1 MFKTNETFCNFQAVV
16 VDALYCAWRII
27 ISRVG
32 ASLSTVLAKQKSMRK
47 QDKITFSVF
56 LIIAIFIVLLALF
69 RDKQL
74 KSNGVIVFGKIIDHG
89 YTSRSAVLDFKYSFL
104 YKGKTYENW
113 SSTRVNYS
121 PVFIGKTFPVQ
132 YSPKLNIGEM
142 LITPRDF
149 AKYKLPFPDSLK
161 WVLPYIIK

>member
-1 MFKTNETFCNFQAVV
+1 MK
-16 VDALYCAWRII
+16 
-27 ISRVG
+27 
-32 ASLSTVLAKQKSMRK
+32 K
-47 QDKITFSVF
+47 QDAITVFVF
-56 LIIAIFIVLLALF
+56 LTIAIFCVLWLIY
-69 RDKQL
+69 REKEL
-74 KSNGVIVFGKIIDHG
+74 KSDGVIVFGKIIDHG
-89 YTSRSAVLDFKYSFL
+89 PTAKSSVLDFKYSFV

-132 YSPKLNIGEM
+132 YSPKLDIGEM

-161 WVLPYIIK
+161 WVLPYVIK